1 MGVIDRL
8 LASSEATA
16 ALKVLTDALSAE
28 LPPVGK
34 TSGRYNRMVDALN
47 RLPRPLLA
55 LGSVL
60 LVAYSMLDPAGFTQR
75 MAALAGMPDAL
86 WWLIGA
92 VITFTFG
99 ARETHYLRHRTT
111 AEAVDPPATD
121 ANPALDEW
129 QSNRS

>member
-8 LASSEATA
+8 LSSSEATA

-28 LPPVGK
+28 MPQAAK
-34 TSGRYNRMVDALN
+34 SAGRYNRMVDAMN

-55 LGSVL
+55 LGSLV
-60 LVAYSMLDPAGFTQR
+60 LVAYAMLDPAGFSQR
-75 MAALAGMPDAL
+75 MVALAGMPDAL

-99 ARETHYLRHRTT
+99 ARETHYLR
-111 AEAVDPPATD
+111 ANKPADPREPATID
-121 ANPALDEW
+121 GNPALDDW
-129 QSNRS
+129 QSGRA